1 LRLKDLICSIT
12 GTMNSTF
19 SITRALAELK
29 LLDKRITKHI
39 EEAYFVRAVSKK
51 DRTFDEKEFERSSQ
65 SQLQSIFDLIQRRNK
80 IKRAIIL
87 SNSVTSVTINS
98 ERMTVAEAIDLKQS
112 LPMRK
117 ALLVKIKQCREQ
129 AKTMVDTSNSRM
141 ESDLQNLLVASFGK
155 SAQTNSNDVE
165 NISKPFRE
173 ANQSRLLDP
182 INCSSVISKLEKD
195 IEEYEREADFTLS
208 ESNALT
214 MITV

>member
-1 LRLKDLICSIT
+1 
-12 GTMNSTF
+12 
-19 SITRALAELK
+19 
-29 LLDKRITKHI
+29 
-39 EEAYFVRAVSKK
+39 
-51 DRTFDEKEFERSSQ
+51 
-65 SQLQSIFDLIQRRNK
+65 
-80 IKRAIIL
+80 
-87 SNSVTSVTINS
+87 
-98 ERMTVAEAIDLKQS
+98 MTVAEAIDLKQS